1 MNLLPARVSH
11 ANAESC
17 CDRQR
22 GRQMYR
28 CDLISE
34 SDAEESD
41 IDRESCLEY
50 ECEHDL
56 DSIDRPWRLQ
66 GRRAVNF
73 TIFLLK

>member
-41 IDRESCLEY
+41 IDRESLEY

-56 DSIDRPWRLQ
+56 DNIDRPWRLQ

>member
-28 CDLISE
+28 CDLIFE
-34 SDAEESD
+34 SDAED
-41 IDRESCLEY
+41 GYIDHKSCLEY
-50 ECEHDL
+50 EWEHDL
-56 DSIDRPWRLQ
+56 DNIDRPGRLK
-66 GRRAVNF
+66 GRRTVNF

>member
-1 MNLLPARVSH
+1 MNLLPACVSR
-11 ANAESC
+11 ANAEGY

-34 SDAEESD
+34 SDAEEGD
-41 IDRESCLEY
+41 IDCKSCLEY

-56 DSIDRPWRLQ
+56 DNIDQPWRLKV
-66 GRRAVNF
+66 RWAVNF